1 MDSLRIFTLITVFCG
16 AILCRFDRARADVP
30 ADYKIMAQ
38 DILLVDV
45 LGEKDLGRECRVS
58 SSGTISFAW
67 LSNVEVKGKTPS
79 EVEALLKELL
89 DRDYLVDP
97 QVIVAVKEYRAR
109 NILVMGAVSKPG
121 TVALPGELR
130 LTIVDAI
137 GLAGGTTKLANEKKI
152 EFTRNGKTEVFS
164 FDNLKKMT
172 DPSKIIFLEPGDIIK
187 VNETWL

>member
-1 MDSLRIFTLITVFCG
+1 MDCLRAFVWAAIFCG
-16 AILCRFDRARADVP
+16 VTLLIIPPAHADVP

-67 LSNVEVKGKTPS
+67 LSSVEVKGKTPA
-79 EVEALLKELL
+79 EVEAVLKELL
-89 DRDYLVDP
+89 NRDYLVDP
-97 QVIVAVKEYRAR
+97 QVIVAVKEYRTR
-109 NILVMGAVSKPG
+109 NIQVMGAVSKPG
-121 TVALPGELR
+121 TVPLPGELKI
-130 LTIVDAI
+130 TIIDAI

-164 FDNLKKMT
+164 FDNLKKIT
-172 DPSKIIFLEPGDIIK
+172 DPAKIIYLEPGDIIK
-187 VNETWL
+187 VHETFL